1 VRVLFL
7 THRLPYAPNRG
18 DRIRAF
24 HILRTLAPRVQ
35 LEVVSLAHDDD
46 EVAHAGAVQALGVQV
61 SVFKTPP
68 LRNYADALLRLGGTQ
83 PLTHLLLNAPGL
95 SQALEQIV
103 RDRPPD
109 VVLAYCSGMAR
120 FALESPLSR
129 FPLVVDLVDVDSQK
143 WAALALSSSWPK
155 RWIYRREAEYLAR
168 FERLLVKR
176 AHATLVVNER
186 ERDVLHQ
193 VAPEGDIRVVP
204 VGVDLQLLIPPST
217 PEERPRIVFCGVMNY
232 RPNVD
237 GVLWFARNVWPL
249 VLAGRPD
256 AQFVVVGSNPTAE
269 IQRLASADTRIDVT
283 GTVADVRQYLWES
296 AVAVAPLIV
305 ARGVQTKVFEAV
317 GAGLPAVVT
326 PQVLEGL
333 PASMRTACRVGESPL
348 QFANEVL
355 SLLQMTGGERRAVA
369 AAARMESLSWESQL
383 RSLRTVLTDA
393 AGAAAVA
400 V

>member
-35 LEVVSLAHDDD
+35 LEVVSLAHDD
-46 EVAHAGAVQALGVQV
+46 EELERAELVRALGVQV
-61 SVFKTPP
+61 SVFKTPE
-68 LRNYADALLRLGGTQ
+68 LKNYASALLRLGGTQ
-83 PLTHLLLNAPGL
+83 PLTHLLLNAPEL
-95 SQALEQIV
+95 TQALAQIV

-120 FALESPLSR
+120 FALASPLSK

-143 WAALALSSSWPK
+143 WAALALSSPWPK
-155 RWIYRREAEYLAR
+155 RWVYRREAVYLAR

-193 VAPEGDIRVVP
+193 IAPEGDIRVVP
-204 VGVDLQLLIPPST
+204 VGVHLQPLTPPSA

-237 GVLWFARNVWPL
+237 GVLWFARDVWPI
-249 VLAGRPD
+249 VRARRPD
-256 AQFVVVGSNPTAE
+256 AQFVVVGSNPTSE
-269 IQRLASADTRIDVT
+269 ILRLASADSGIDVT
-283 GTVADVRQYLWES
+283 GTVEDVRQYLWES

-305 ARGVQTKVFEAV
+305 ARGVQTKVFEAI

-326 PQVLEGL
+326 SQVLDGL
-333 PASMRTACRVGESPL
+333 PLSMRTACRVGDSPQ
-348 QFANEVL
+348 QFAKEVL
-355 SLLQMTGGERRAVA
+355 SLLELTGKERRSVA
-369 AAARMESLSWESQL
+369 ASARLESLTWESQL
-383 RSLRTVLTDA
+383 RSLRTILADA
-393 AGAAAVA
+393 AATPAVA